1 MNFDTLMQLRQ
12 PKNVVKLT
20 EVFLQWG
27 ISWSARMITPDLL
40 GIASS
45 DITKLKS
52 ADFGKAISDERVL
65 IHFKNATASY
75 LPVT

>member
-1 MNFDTLMQLRQ
+1 
-12 PKNVVKLT
+12 
-20 EVFLQWG
+20 
-27 ISWSARMITPDLL
+27 MITPDLL